1 MLTKHAFFTCFLRS
15 YLIGTAFTMRGLQ
28 IIGFI
33 YAMQAGLDELYPQ
46 EEARREA
53 YERYMP
59 TYNSHPFWAP
69 LLVGIFLSLEQRLAQ
84 GTLPPALFH
93 KVKDTT
99 VYTLSAIGDSLF
111 GGTILV
117 AWSLTTC
124 LLLMTEHYL
133 FAALFTL
140 TLFLLLQIF
149 RLVCFTFAFRESLG
163 VLQRIKKLR
172 LMELGDYIKI
182 YNGIILA
189 LLMYFAW
196 PHASFTAS
204 SFQSSLQSI
213 WWLWSVLFTSVLA
226 CILYRFHASRI
237 YILILALG
245 GIVGLAV
252 AHSMVG

>member
-1 MLTKHAFFTCFLRS
+1 MLTSRAFLSCFLRS
-15 YLIGTAFTMRGLQ
+15 YLVGAAFNMRGLQ

-33 YAMQAGLDELYPQ
+33 YAMQSGLDELYPQ

-117 AWSLTTC
+117 AWSLTSC
-124 LLLMTEHYL
+124 LLLITQHYCL
-133 FAALFTL
+133 VAFFTIALFI
-140 TLFLLLQIF
+140 LLQIF
-149 RLVCFTFAFRESLG
+149 RLVCFTFGYRESLG

-196 PHASFTAS
+196 PHASFAAS
-204 SFQSSLQSI
+204 TFQGV
-213 WWLWSVLFTSVLA
+213 WWLWSVLFMTVFA
-226 CILYRFHASRI
+226 FILHRFHASRI
-237 YILILALG
+237 YILMLAILA
-245 GIVGLAV
+245 IVSLSVIGANF
-252 AHSMVG
+252 G